1 MKQRELIDRALGSST
16 LSRQQ
21 QQEPV
26 MELKPV
32 APPKVCLIIG
42 KDLKVLV
49 YGALSY
55 LPAKWRLRVHARA
68 RCCAP
73 AAAENCAQRFS

>member
-55 LPAKWRLRVHARA
+55 
-68 RCCAP
+68 
-73 AAAENCAQRFS
+73 